1 MNGRCDSEQESSE
14 RDGEGYVRRRYT
26 GRVIQPKVFITYMNR
41 ECDAG
46 DQERQHSPS
55 DTHLIGRR
63 PTGKRTECDADDKV
77 RHTYEYQPSEPTCAT
92 RCIHMCGPTSE
103 LLRRHDYL
111 QSCERGSPRSGLTI
125 SSRGALAK
133 IKKYCLP

>member
-1 MNGRCDSEQESSE
+1 
-14 RDGEGYVRRRYT
+14 
-26 GRVIQPKVFITYMNR
+26 MNR
-41 ECDAG
+41 EYDSG

-103 LLRRHDYL
+103 FAEAPRLPSKLRKRLSALGSNDRL
-111 QSCERGSPRSGLTI
+111 CENSKLSKI
-125 SSRGALAK
+125 ESSKSFEVIEKRFTGQMWAK
-133 IKKYCLP
+133 IFLANFSTRVFTRPDD